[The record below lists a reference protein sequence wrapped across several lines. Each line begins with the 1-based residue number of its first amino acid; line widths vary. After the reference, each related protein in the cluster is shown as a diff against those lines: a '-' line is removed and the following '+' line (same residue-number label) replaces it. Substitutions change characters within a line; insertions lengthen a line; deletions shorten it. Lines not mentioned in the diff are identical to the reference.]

1 MVFSDYEDDIIC
13 LDSSPEKKSKVVNL
27 KYNQIS
33 VNDSGILDEIAIEVD
48 SEDEAVDVEKNIQN
62 QSVIKLSDNA
72 FDNLKSSIED
82 EEIISKS
89 QLGGRAF

>member
-13 LDSSPEKKSKVVNL
+13 LDSSPEKRSKVVNL
-27 KYNQIS
+27 KFNQIS

-48 SEDEAVDVEKNIQN
+48 SEDESFDSDTQKS
-62 QSVIKLSDNA
+62 SVINLSDDA

-82 EEIISKS
+82 
-89 QLGGRAF
+89 